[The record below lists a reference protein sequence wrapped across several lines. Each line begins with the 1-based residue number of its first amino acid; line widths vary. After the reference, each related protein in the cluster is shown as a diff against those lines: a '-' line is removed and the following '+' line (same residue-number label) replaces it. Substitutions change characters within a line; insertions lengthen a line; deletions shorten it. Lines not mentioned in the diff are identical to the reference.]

1 MKKDINSN
9 VGNKLI
15 TAGFW
20 IKTSVRITQFSILI
34 LVLFQLIL
42 YFSVKLNLS
51 ETEKQYIN
59 YLQNFTLVILGYFSL
74 FYLISAGN
82 HLIEIGEF
90 LHEKKEKNII

>member
-1 MKKDINSN
+1 MKKDLNSE
-9 VGNKLI
+9 VGNKFI

-20 IKTSVRITQFSILI
+20 IKTSARITQFS
-34 LVLFQLIL
+34 VLSYIIFQLIL

-74 FYLISAGN
+74 FYLKSAGN
-82 HLIEIGEF
+82 HLIEIGKF